1 MELVGVFEAGPE
13 PVRRLTLD
21 RGDDERYRAA
31 VHGLQTLDRRPAAGG
46 DGRQL
51 RPPHDDA
58 DGPRRAPRRRHL
70 GHRGQSDE
78 KLQAAVMLACW
89 GEAFGAI
96 AAAQALADAGL
107 ERQRL
112 FFIVLDELWRV
123 LRAGPGLVDRVDA
136 LTRLNRQEGVGMAMV
151 FHTLKDLVSLGT
163 EEDRMKAKG
172 FAERAGYLAIAG
184 VPAAELALLEEVVSL
199 TGPRGPCSPAGPT
212 RRRGTPSTSGELEP
226 PGRGR
231 FLLKI
236 GGRPG
241 IPVQMTLVGPELG
254 IHDTNKKWHG
264 LMASRQRFAMT
275 TEAVLGH
282 RRRHRAAAVVVG
294 ARVGR
299 GGAGRPGR
307 ARRAP
312 RPHNPLRLLGRAA
325 PAPVPVV
332 RLGHLLRGRS
342 CWRDGRCR
350 SAIGWAVVVAT
361 APAPPHRPPG
371 QAAPPRPGWPCAATR
386 DPTPAAGLGRRAAR
400 SSAPTWWAGGWCGR
414 RGRTWPWWWPEPG
427 CERPP
432 PG

>member
-1 MELVGVFEAGPE
+1 MVGVPVGRDIRTGATVCSDPVNWFRRAGLIANPSMVVLGIPGVGKSKLVGRIATGLASQGVDPIIPGDLKPDHADMTLALGGRVVQLGRGQGCLNVLDPGAAMTAAHRLTGDARRKLMADSLGRRLNMVSALVALNRRAVVTDVEEALVAAALSVLDDRFQPGQATLVDLVGVLEAGPE

-31 VHGLQTLDRRPAAGG
+31 VHGLQSSIGALLQGAMG
-46 DGRQL
+46 DSFAHQTTTPMVL
-51 RPPHDDA
+51 
-58 DGPRRAPRRRHL
+58 DGPLDVDISGIGA
-70 GHRGQSDE
+70 SDE

-136 LTRLNRQEGVGMAMV
+136 LTRLNRQEGVGMALV
-151 FHTLKDLVSLGT
+151 FHTLKDLVSLPT

-184 VPAAELALLEEVVSL
+184 VPAAELALLEQVVSL
-199 TGPRGPCSPAGPT
+199 TRPEGALLTSWADP
-212 RRRGTPSTSGELEP
+212 PSWDTEHQRELEP

-231 FLLKI
+231 FLLKV

-264 LMASRQRFAMT
+264 
-275 TEAVLGH
+275 
-282 RRRHRAAAVVVG
+282 
-294 ARVGR
+294 
-299 GGAGRPGR
+299 
-307 ARRAP
+307 
-312 RPHNPLRLLGRAA
+312 
-325 PAPVPVV
+325 
-332 RLGHLLRGRS
+332 
-342 CWRDGRCR
+342 
-350 SAIGWAVVVAT
+350 
-361 APAPPHRPPG
+361 
-371 QAAPPRPGWPCAATR
+371 
-386 DPTPAAGLGRRAAR
+386 
-400 SSAPTWWAGGWCGR
+400 
-414 RGRTWPWWWPEPG
+414 
-427 CERPP
+427 
-432 PG
+432 

>member
-1 MELVGVFEAGPE
+1 MTLALGGRVVQLGRGQGCLNVLDPGAAMAAAQRLTGEARRKLMADSLGRRLTMVSALVALNRRAVVTDVEEALVAAALTVLDDKFRPGRATLVELVGVLEAGPE

-31 VHGLQTLDRRPAAGG
+31 VHGLQSSIGALLQGAMG
-46 DGRQL
+46 DSFAHRTTTPMVL
-51 RPPHDDA
+51 
-58 DGPRRAPRRRHL
+58 DGPLDVDISGIGA
-70 GHRGQSDE
+70 SDE

-199 TGPRGPCSPAGPT
+199 TGPEGALLTGWADPPSWDTEHQRGARTARAGPLPLEG
-212 RRRGTPSTSGELEP
+212 RRA
-226 PGRGR
+226 PGH
-231 FLLKI
+231 
-236 GGRPG
+236 PG
-241 IPVQMTLVGPELG
+241 PDTLVGPELG

-264 LMASRQRFAMT
+264 
-275 TEAVLGH
+275 
-282 RRRHRAAAVVVG
+282 
-294 ARVGR
+294 
-299 GGAGRPGR
+299 
-307 ARRAP
+307 
-312 RPHNPLRLLGRAA
+312 
-325 PAPVPVV
+325 
-332 RLGHLLRGRS
+332 
-342 CWRDGRCR
+342 
-350 SAIGWAVVVAT
+350 
-361 APAPPHRPPG
+361 
-371 QAAPPRPGWPCAATR
+371 
-386 DPTPAAGLGRRAAR
+386 
-400 SSAPTWWAGGWCGR
+400 
-414 RGRTWPWWWPEPG
+414 
-427 CERPP
+427 
-432 PG
+432 